1 VHAAEGLHGVTAGED
16 EPGEDEP
23 GEDGGSADA
32 GAFLAF
38 GGRGVAAAGG
48 VGALVTP

>member
-1 VHAAEGLHGVTAGED
+1 MHAAEGLHGVTAGED
-16 EPGEDEP
+16 EPGED
-23 GEDGGSADA
+23 GVSADA

-38 GGRGVAAAGG
+38 GGRDVAAAEG